1 MRCPG
6 GALQDS
12 RPSRPATL
20 SIGNGVLI
28 DITNEPIDAHV
39 QEGDSATFS
48 VSATSNLPL
57 SYQWW
62 TALPGSA
69 TFNFLQPTRW
79 GFSGRPGQLLESCV
93 HWGRKGETALWED
106 PYFNV
111 KKNLPGGANALAEVG
126 ATVSHRSMVSIIQGQ
141 VTVTMD
147 GIQIFSGTFA
157 VPPVAYL
164 YFTASTG
171 NKYEQTTISEL
182 TATLYAP

>member
-28 DITNEPIDAHV
+28 DITSEPIDAHV

-93 HWGRKGETALWED
+93 HWGRKGGDGTLGRSIFQREEESSRRSECFGRGGRNGITPLHGVDHSRTSDRHHGWYTDLFWNFRRTTCRLSLLHRIHWE
-106 PYFNV
+106 
-111 KKNLPGGANALAEVG
+111 
-126 ATVSHRSMVSIIQGQ
+126 
-141 VTVTMD
+141 
-147 GIQIFSGTFA
+147 
-157 VPPVAYL
+157 
-164 YFTASTG
+164 
-171 NKYEQTTISEL
+171 
-182 TATLYAP
+182 